1 MTESS
6 AYDTIDTLLDLKPGL
21 MTHSTRHQREKVVQA
36 TQGSEDGLFDPQLPG
51 LSVTERLLAALLAC
65 QLTPATALAKVYQS
79 RLEQAQADPVT
90 VQQVLR
96 GDLTQINVPRLKA
109 ILLFTHILI
118 TDPVRADK
126 HALTALKDA
135 GLSTPEV
142 VTLAQLIAF
151 VSYQVRLA
159 AGLNA
164 MKALEQQA

>member
-36 TQGSEDGLFDPQLPG
+36 TQGSEDGLFDPQ
-51 LSVTERLLAALLAC
+51 
-65 QLTPATALAKVYQS
+65 
-79 RLEQAQADPVT
+79 LEQAQADPVT